1 MSSVTEPLLTPEI
14 IALARAAH
22 EVMSFKDLWF
32 QAKTDL
38 KNYGYDELLAEF
50 IAFGYVSKRR
60 ASLLHRYVA
69 LMSDIVDAL
78 ENQKPRSHD
87 EAWAAEEEAQLLR
100 DNIEPATMWAE
111 VYTKRYPETGSL

>member
-1 MSSVTEPLLTPEI
+1 MSSGPLLTPEI
-14 IALARAAH
+14 IALAHTAH
-22 EVMSFKDLWF
+22 KVRSFKDLWS

-50 IAFGYVSKRR
+50 IAHGSVSKRR
-60 ASLLHRYVA
+60 ASLLRRYVA

>member
-1 MSSVTEPLLTPEI
+1 MTTGPLLTPEI
-14 IALARAAH
+14 IALARTAH

-32 QAKTDL
+32 QANTDL

-50 IAFGYVSKRR
+50 IAHGSVSSRR
-60 ASLLHRYVA
+60 ASLLRRYVA

-87 EAWAAEEEAQLLR
+87 EAWMAEEEAQQLR
-100 DNIEPATMWAE
+100 DHLEPATLWYE
-111 VYTKRYPETGSL
+111 VYAKRYPTSTGSL